1 MRPAF
6 HSIPNQANCADRV
19 QLIMLV
25 ISGSKKGRVAAAL
38 HEFLGTVRAQTEF
51 RFEEGG
57 V

>member
-1 MRPAF
+1 
-6 HSIPNQANCADRV
+6 
-19 QLIMLV
+19 MLD